1 MPNSD
6 CAGRNTLAA
15 TFLGDLELSPDLVL
29 SGQHEWC
36 AASIAQKRTIDG
48 RHLWF
53 ADTAQGGRVLR
64 LEGQPAY
71 FTVGELARIRT
82 LQAQARPVLLR
93 HHSGVY
99 RVLIQS
105 IESPDLLDEY
115 NADYSDDDRIGAT
128 INLIEVLP

>member
-1 MPNSD
+1 MPDD
-6 CAGRNTLAA
+6 CTGRNTLAA

-64 LEGQPAY
+64 LEGRPAY
-71 FTVGELARIRT
+71 FTVGDLARIRI

-105 IESPDLLDEY
+105 IESPDLWDEY

-128 INLIEVLP
+128 INLIEVLS

>member
-1 MPNSD
+1 MPDD

-15 TFLGDLELSPDLVL
+15 TFLGDLELSPELVL

-53 ADTAQGGRVLR
+53 ADTAQGGRPLR
-64 LEGQPAY
+64 LEGQPGY
-71 FTVGELARIRT
+71 FTVGELARIRA

-99 RVLIQS
+99 RVLIAG
-105 IESPDLLDEY
+105 IEGVDLLPDY
-115 NADYSDDDRIGAT
+115 ADYRDDDWVSAT

>member
-15 TFLGDLELSPDLVL
+15 TWLGDIELSPHLRL
-29 SGQHEWC
+29 QGQHEWC

-53 ADTAQGGRVLR
+53 ADTAQGGRPLR
-64 LEGQPAY
+64 LEGQPGY
-71 FTVGELARIRT
+71 FTVGELARIRS
-82 LQAQARPVLLR
+82 LQSQARPVLLR

-105 IESPDLLDEY
+105 IESPDLWDEY
-115 NADYSDDDRIGAT
+115 NADYRDDDPIGAT